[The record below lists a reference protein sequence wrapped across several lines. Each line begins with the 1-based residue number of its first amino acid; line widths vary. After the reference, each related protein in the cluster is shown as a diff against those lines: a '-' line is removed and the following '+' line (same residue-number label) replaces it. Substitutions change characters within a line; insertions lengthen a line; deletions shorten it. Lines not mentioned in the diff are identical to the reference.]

1 MKLKNL
7 IWVLVMMLA
16 MVSVSMAQDEEATEE
31 PIELPDLGGRII
43 TVAVENVYPPFN
55 FLDENDEGMGWDYDV
70 MAEICKRLN
79 CVAELVETS
88 WDGMIL
94 SVSLGELDMAANG
107 ITITEE
113 RKELVAFSDGYVTL
127 TQVFLVRADDDR
139 FTTVEE
145 FIADDSLLIGVNP
158 ATTNYETAV
167 DLLGDE
173 DSPRLLALDQD
184 VAVQALIAGDVDAV
198 IVDGFVGERYI
209 TLYPDDLKL
218 LDEELTAPEELGFIF
233 PLDSDLVEPIN
244 LALASMRQDGTLDKL
259 NLYWFG
265 GEAPLPDEEAEAEAT
280 EEPASTPEA

>member
-7 IWVLVMMLA
+7 VWLLVILLLA

-31 PIELPDLGGRII
+31 PIELPGLDGRVI

-55 FLDENDEGMGWDYDV
+55 FLNDDDEGMGWDYDV
-70 MAEICKRLN
+70 MAEICERLN

-88 WDGMIL
+88 WDAMIV

-113 RKELVAFSDGYVTL
+113 RKELVAFSDGYITL

-145 FIADDSLLIGVNP
+145 FIADENLLIGVNP

-167 DLLGDE
+167 ALLGDE
-173 DSPRLLALDQD
+173 DSPRLLVLDQD
-184 VAVQALIAGDVDAV
+184 VAVQALLAGDLDAV
-198 IVDGFVGERYI
+198 IVDGFVGVRYT

-244 LALASMRQDGTLDKL
+244 LALASMRQDGTLDEL
-259 NLYWFG
+259 SLYWFG
-265 GEAPLPDEEAEAEAT
+265 GEAPLPDEEAEAT
-280 EEPASTPEA
+280 EEPVSTPEA

>member
-7 IWVLVMMLA
+7 VWLLVIMLLA

-31 PIELPDLGGRII
+31 PIELPDLGGRVI

-55 FLDENDEGMGWDYDV
+55 FLNDDDEGMGWDYDI
-70 MAEICKRLN
+70 MAEICERLN

-88 WDGMIL
+88 WDAMIV

-145 FIADDSLLIGVNP
+145 FIADENLLIGVNP

-184 VAVQALIAGDVDAV
+184 VAVQALLAGDLDAV
-198 IVDGFVGERYI
+198 IVDGFVGERYT

-244 LALASMRQDGTLDKL
+244 LALASMRQDGTLDEL

-265 GEAPLPDEEAEAEAT
+265 GEAPLPDEEAEAT
-280 EEPASTPEA
+280 EEPVSTPEA

>member
-7 IWVLVMMLA
+7 IWLLVMVLA
-16 MVSVSMAQDEEATEE
+16 MVSVSMAQDKEATEE
-31 PIELPDLGGRII
+31 PIELPDLGGRVI

-70 MAEICKRLN
+70 MAEICERLN

-88 WDGMIL
+88 WDAMIV

-113 RKELVAFSDGYVTL
+113 RKELVAFSDGYITL
-127 TQVFLVRADDDR
+127 TQVFLVRTDDDR

-145 FIADDSLLIGVNP
+145 FIADETLLIGVNP

-167 DLLGDE
+167 ALLGDE
-173 DSPRLLALDQD
+173 DSPRLLTLDQD
-184 VAVQALIAGDVDAV
+184 VAVQALLAGDLDAV
-198 IVDGFVGERYI
+198 IVDGFVGERYT

-244 LALASMRQDGTLDKL
+244 RALASMRQDETLDEL

-265 GEAPLPDEEAEAEAT
+265 GEAPLPDENAEAT
-280 EEPASTPEA
+280 EEPISTPEA

>member
-7 IWVLVMMLA
+7 VWLLVIMLLA

-31 PIELPDLGGRII
+31 PIELPDLGGRVI

-55 FLDENDEGMGWDYDV
+55 FLNDDDEGMGWDYDV
-70 MAEICKRLN
+70 MAEICERLN

-88 WDGMIL
+88 WDAMIV

-113 RKELVAFSDGYVTL
+113 RKELVAFSDGYITL

-145 FIADDSLLIGVNP
+145 FIADETLLIGVNP

-167 DLLGDE
+167 ALLGDE

-184 VAVQALIAGDVDAV
+184 VAVQALLAGDLDAV
-198 IVDGFVGERYI
+198 IVDGFVGERYT

-244 LALASMRQDGTLDKL
+244 LALASMRQDGTLDEL

-265 GEAPLPDEEAEAEAT
+265 GEAPLPDEDAEAT
-280 EEPASTPEA
+280 EEPVSTPEA

>member
-1 MKLKNL
+1 MRLNKL
-7 IWVLVMMLA
+7 IGVLVMILV

-31 PIELPDLGGRII
+31 PIILPDLGGRVI

-70 MAEICKRLN
+70 MAEICERLN
-79 CVAELVETS
+79 CVAKLVETS

-113 RKELVAFSDGYVTL
+113 RKEFVAFSDGYVTL

-139 FTTVEE
+139 FTTVAE
-145 FIADDSLLIGVNP
+145 FLADESLIIGVNP

-173 DSPRLLALDQD
+173 DSPRLLVIDQD
-184 VAVQALIAGDVDAV
+184 VAVQALIAGDADAV
-198 IVDGFVGERYI
+198 IVDGFVGERYVS
-209 TLYPDDLKL
+209 LYPDTLKL

-233 PLDSDLVEPIN
+233 PLGSDLVEPIN
-244 LALASMRQDGTLDKL
+244 LALASMRQDGTLDAL

-265 GEAPLPDEEAEAEAT
+265 GEAPVPDEAAEAT
-280 EEPASTPEA
+280 EEPVSTPEA

>member
-7 IWVLVMMLA
+7 VWVLVMMLA

-31 PIELPDLGGRII
+31 PIELPDLDGRVI

-70 MAEICKRLN
+70 MAEICERLN

-88 WDGMIL
+88 WDAMIV

-139 FTTVEE
+139 FSTVEE
-145 FIADDSLLIGVNP
+145 FIADENLLIGVNP

-184 VAVQALIAGDVDAV
+184 VAVQALLAGDLDAV
-198 IVDGFVGERYI
+198 IVDGFVGQRYT

-244 LALASMRQDGTLDKL
+244 LALASMRQDGTLDEL

-265 GEAPLPDEEAEAEAT
+265 GEAPLPDEDAEAT
-280 EEPASTPEA
+280 EEPVSTPEA